1 MYYGKCAN
9 GECVS
14 KLTVR
19 AIARTGKR
27 LFSVASKKLTEFL
40 VLLFHSSEPYLIPV
54 SSLNSQPFS
63 VFVQMV
69 NAFRDEIY
77 QS

>member
-40 VLLFHSSEPYLIPV
+40 VLLFH
-54 SSLNSQPFS
+54 F
-63 VFVQMV
+63 
-69 NAFRDEIY
+69 FRAIFDT
-77 QS
+77 SFKP